1 MKKVESMSTTELV
14 AYQNLIGMSN
24 EHLDQFATQLEGF
37 VKEGSVPKSFYE
49 DILNELQPKIL
60 KNNEYIDSIEKEI
73 YNRVRKNMPGVTM
86 PSALTRLYKRVRK
99 SAEEFAKQN
108 AKQEPEVDKSEKKS
122 IDLKV
127 T

>member
-1 MKKVESMSTTELV
+1 MKKVELMSTTELV

-24 EHLDQFATQLEGF
+24 EHLDQFATQLQGF
-37 VKEGSVPKSFYE
+37 VKEGSVPKSFYD
-49 DILNELQPKIL
+49 DIIDELRPKIL

-86 PSALTRLYKRVRK
+86 PSALTKLYKRMRV

-108 AKQEPEVDKSEKKS
+108 TKQEPDKKP

>member
-1 MKKVESMSTTELV
+1 
-14 AYQNLIGMSN
+14 MSN

-86 PSALTRLYKRVRK
+86 PSALTKLYKRMRV

-108 AKQEPEVDKSEKKS
+108 TKQEPDKKP